1 MVSAREDVGSEDRVI
16 TELAALRAS
25 AQSPNWGMRS
35 SRGHSSAFFSDSEIP
50 FPEIETAAGRE
61 RFECGGA

>member
-35 SRGHSSAFFSDSEIP
+35 SRGHSSAVFSDSEIP
-50 FPEIETAAGRE
+50 FPEI
-61 RFECGGA
+61 